1 MRKFLR
7 VTFRVLL
14 VALALLVLLPL
25 LLYIPAVQ
33 RYVCGQV
40 VDALNDNEL
49 GLSYSVGEVRI
60 QFPLEVNVRQVSA
73 CRASGDTIL
82 YVGRLHTG
90 LNSIPFLQESYIV
103 NRLGIEEV
111 QLNMQTQP
119 GTLAMS
125 GRVDHLDVRRI
136 EFDPTGH
143 RLHVEGVELS
153 DFTLMMTLLPST
165 DTTAED
171 DEPSLGWDI
180 AVGRLRMARGEY
192 ILDRPAAAFFLH
204 TAFDALAVDDV
215 AVRTD
220 PVSVQVGGVQLE
232 ETLCRLDLD
241 STDYIPYY
249 DYNHMDF
256 RGINLSATGVYYASD
271 HIAADLQSLT
281 AEEQNC
287 GMVVQALATSF
298 RMDSSLIRAADFRL
312 KTAGPTVDGVVTSG
326 TALAGDVLLDYNFFM
341 GQHPG
346 VFSVQLEGEVAG
358 ADVVRYA
365 APYVPSVAD
374 YWPVDANVRLDVDLY
389 ATADTLRVPKA
400 DVRVAGWAHVRA
412 AASGTRWL
420 SARDGRWEGTL
431 QADLPHADTLL
442 SAFVAAPDE
451 RAYRL
456 PDSLQ
461 LDLAGGLRSGRYY
474 ADAAA
479 RQGDYTALTVEG
491 AYAAASERYNVDLT
505 ARRLGLHEFL
515 PALAVRQLDAE
526 ATLSGQRFDLQRR
539 GAELH
544 ADVRVDTLLASAR
557 DRLTDVRLQADLEDG
572 QYQATLNSEDP
583 RVGLSAEARGE
594 LTADTLTS
602 VGQMYVERLQVALLE
617 AFRDESGSCSA
628 ALSWRLG
635 SDLKERHTVDFR
647 ADSLRFDR
655 GEDHWTNEDI
665 TLQFCSQPRYMSAV
679 MNGGDCHATVQMDC
693 GVEEIASIIDSLS
706 AEATHQW
713 DRVRLDPAAL
723 TQRMPHMDVRLDMA
737 QDNPLYPLCN
747 YYGYCFSHLGLHVH
761 NDRRL
766 TLDALATDFSAQAV
780 HYDTLRAAL
789 TPMSDSDY
797 VYALDVVHTDPA
809 LRRSYDVRMAGEVHE
824 DSLTTHLT
832 WVDGLK
838 TTMYDLG
845 ASLSLAP
852 DSLTLRFM
860 DNPVIYAQQL
870 EVNDDN
876 YVCVTDFKNPQLQNI
891 GVEANLLME
900 GPRGFSLALRTQP
913 DAALRGNR
921 LFLDLRHLDLQYLG
935 ETVHLGNPIAGV
947 ADLDADLFVR
957 PDSLTGS
964 ARLAIDQ
971 RNVLDLTYYDGAR
984 PDGTRLPL
992 EATLT
997 TDSLPIAL
1005 ANVYMPDNMP
1015 LSGYLDGYLTYT
1027 GEARGAEQANGFLR
1041 LDSATVRYTDAEATL
1056 HFPTD
1061 TLRLHD
1067 SHLHFDRYGVKG
1079 ENKNPLYVDGTV
1091 DFSEELAAPRVNLTL
1106 KADNITLMR
1115 STRRTTKDQYICG
1128 TLPAN
1133 VNLRLQGVS
1142 PDLMLSGS
1150 VSALTGT
1157 DLQYYLQEDPL
1168 KSDSKLSDLV
1178 EFVEFSKLNKRTTSL
1193 LLQNNDAGG
1202 GFGVNMRI
1210 DVARSAALNIHLS
1223 TTSDDNISVRG
1234 GGALQLSMAKDGTTL
1249 LNGTYDITGGDVS
1262 FKLPMLPVSKSFDI
1276 VDGSDLRWNGEM
1288 ENPELNITASE
1299 DVRCTIN
1306 DESGVSRVV
1315 KFVVYVY
1322 IQGTMDDLSL
1332 TFSCGAPEDASIQNQ
1347 INSLTEE
1354 ERYQQAI
1361 RLLVTQSYSGPGV
1374 TTSSSLASASGAIN
1388 ALLQQEVE
1396 SFFNQ
1401 HMKNTQISVGIDTYD
1416 ADGTGTNRTDYSVKI
1431 SQSLFHDRVR
1441 IVLGGRVTSG
1451 EESNSNRDDAIIND
1465 FSLEWLLRADG
1476 GHYLRLFR
1484 KTNYESILEG
1494 EIVETG
1500 VGYVVQRS
1508 SYRLLDLLIPS
1519 SEKRRQRIA
1528 ERIKL
1533 LDLQQHQLPALDS
1546 LLTVP
1551 ALDSIRQRSAQE
1563 GEEQRIHQTK

>member
-1 MRKFLR
+1 
-7 VTFRVLL
+7 
-14 VALALLVLLPL
+14 
-25 LLYIPAVQ
+25 
-33 RYVCGQV
+33 
-40 VDALNDNEL
+40 
-49 GLSYSVGEVRI
+49 
-60 QFPLEVNVRQVSA
+60 
-73 CRASGDTIL
+73 
-82 YVGRLHTG
+82 
-90 LNSIPFLQESYIV
+90 
-103 NRLGIEEV
+103 
-111 QLNMQTQP
+111 
-119 GTLAMS
+119 
-125 GRVDHLDVRRI
+125 
-136 EFDPTGH
+136 
-143 RLHVEGVELS
+143 
-153 DFTLMMTLLPST
+153 
-165 DTTAED
+165 
-171 DEPSLGWDI
+171 
-180 AVGRLRMARGEY
+180 
-192 ILDRPAAAFFLH
+192 
-204 TAFDALAVDDV
+204 
-215 AVRTD
+215 
-220 PVSVQVGGVQLE
+220 
-232 ETLCRLDLD
+232 
-241 STDYIPYY
+241 
-249 DYNHMDF
+249 
-256 RGINLSATGVYYASD
+256 
-271 HIAADLQSLT
+271 
-281 AEEQNC
+281 
-287 GMVVQALATSF
+287 
-298 RMDSSLIRAADFRL
+298 
-312 KTAGPTVDGVVTSG
+312 
-326 TALAGDVLLDYNFFM
+326 LDYNFFM
-341 GQHPG
+341 EPYPG
-346 VFSVQLEGEVAG
+346 VFSVRMEGEVSG
-358 ADVVRYA
+358 ADVVRYT

-389 ATADTLRVPKA
+389 ATADTLRATKA
-400 DVRVAGWAHVRA
+400 DVRVPGWAQLS
-412 AASGTRWL
+412 ASARGTQWL
-420 SARDGRWEGTL
+420 SAREGRWEGSL
-431 QADLPHADTLL
+431 QASLPHADSIL

-461 LDLAGGLRSGRYY
+461 LALSGGLRGGRYY
-474 ADAAA
+474 ADVAVEH
-479 RQGDYTALTVEG
+479 GDHTALTVEG
-491 AYAAASERYNVDLT
+491 DYTAASERYNLAVMVQ
-505 ARRLGLHEFL
+505 RVGLHEFL
-515 PALAVRQLDAE
+515 PAMAVRQLDAE
-526 ATLSGQRFDLQRR
+526 ATVAGRRFDLQRR

-544 ADVRVDTLLASAR
+544 ADVRLDTLLASER
-557 DRLTDVRLQADLEDG
+557 DRLTDVRLRADLADG
-572 QYQATLNSEDP
+572 LYEAALSTDDA
-583 RVGLSAEARGE
+583 RVGLAASARGQ

-602 VGQMYVERLQVALLE
+602 VGEMYVSRLQAALLE
-617 AFRDESGSCSA
+617 AFRDEEGSFSA
-628 ALSWRLG
+628 ALQWTFG
-635 SDLKERHTVDFR
+635 SDLRQRHTLDFR

-655 GEDHWTNEDI
+655 GQDHWTNEDI
-665 TLQFCSQPRYMSAV
+665 TLQFRSQPRYMSAV
-679 MNGGDCHATVQMDC
+679 LHGGDCHATVQMDC
-693 GVEEIASIIDSLS
+693 GLDELSPMLDSLTT
-706 AEATHQW
+706 EATRQW
-713 DRVRLDPAAL
+713 DHVCLHPEAL
-723 TQRMPHMDVRLDMA
+723 TGRMPQMDLRLTME

-747 YYGYCFSHLGLHVH
+747 YYGYGFSRLGLHLH

-766 TLDALATDFSAQAV
+766 TLDALATDFTAQTE
-780 HYDTLRAAL
+780 HYDTISASLAPQ
-789 TPMSDSDY
+789 TDSAY
-797 VYALDVVHTDPA
+797 VYTLAVTHTEPK
-809 LRRSYDVRMAGEVHE
+809 LRRSYNVRMAGEVHR

-832 WVDGLK
+832 WVDGLQ

-845 ASLSLAP
+845 ASLAMAP

-860 DNPVIYAQQL
+860 DHPVIYAQPL
-870 EVNDDN
+870 DVNDDN
-876 YVCVTDFKNPQLQNI
+876 YVCVTDFKTPQLQNL

-900 GPRGFSLALRTQP
+900 GPKGFSLGLRTQP

-935 ETVHLGNPIAGV
+935 EAVQLGNPVAGV
-947 ADLDADLFVR
+947 ADLNAALFVR

-964 ARLAIDQ
+964 ARLAIDNH
-971 RNVLDLTYYDGAR
+971 NVLALNYYDGAR
-984 PDGTRLPL
+984 PDGSRLPID
-992 EATLT
+992 ATLT
-997 TDSLPIAL
+997 TDRLPIAL
-1005 ANVYMPDNMP
+1005 ANIYMPDDVP
-1015 LSGYLDGYLTYT
+1015 LSGYLEGYVTYT
-1027 GEARGAEQANGFLR
+1027 GPERGAEQANGYLR

-1056 HFPTD
+1056 HLPTD
-1061 TLRLHD
+1061 TLRLRD
-1067 SHLHFDRYGVKG
+1067 SRLLFNRYGIRG
-1079 ENKNPLYVDGTV
+1079 ENKNPLYVQGTV
-1091 DFSEELAAPRVNLTL
+1091 DFSEALSEPRVDLTL
-1106 KADNITLMR
+1106 KADNIMLMR
-1115 STRRTTKDQYICG
+1115 STRCTTKEQYICG

-1133 VNLRLQGVS
+1133 VNLRLRGVS
-1142 PDLMLSGS
+1142 PDLMLTGS

-1168 KSDSKLSDLV
+1168 KSDSKLNDLV
-1178 EFVEFSKLNKRTTSL
+1178 EFVDFSKLNKRTTQL
-1193 LLQNNDAGG
+1193 LLKNDDVGG

-1223 TTSDDNISVRG
+1223 AASDDYIAVRG
-1234 GGALQLSMAKDGTTL
+1234 GGALQLSMATDGTTL

-1262 FKLPMLPVSKSFDI
+1262 FKLPMLPVSKAFDI
-1276 VDGSDLRWNGEM
+1276 VDGSDLRWNGDM

-1441 IVLGGRVTSG
+1441 IVLGGRVSSG
-1451 EESNSNRDDAIIND
+1451 EEAGSNRDDAIIND

-1533 LDLQQHQLPALDS
+1533 LDLQQHALPSLDS

-1551 ALDSIRQRSAQE
+1551 ALDSIRSQGLKE
-1563 GEEQRIHQTK
+1563 GEEVRIRKTQ